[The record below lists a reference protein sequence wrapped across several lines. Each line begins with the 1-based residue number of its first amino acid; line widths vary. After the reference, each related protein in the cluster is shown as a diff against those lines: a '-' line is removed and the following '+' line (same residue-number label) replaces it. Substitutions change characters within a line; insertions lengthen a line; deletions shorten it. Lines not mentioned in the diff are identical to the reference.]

1 MKELYPRWQKA
12 TIKKMMLERRVLL
25 LNGPRQSG
33 KTTLARY
40 IFPRHRYLSLENLD
54 LRHFAKDDP
63 RGFLLDSGNNIII
76 DEIQRVPE
84 LFSYLQEHVDLEDI
98 PAQYVLTGSQQFL
111 LMEKISQSLAG
122 RIVTFKLYPFS
133 VSELFQSRPDK
144 TIKSIWLN
152 FNIMSP
158 ISNQVFLKT
167 MVTSPT

>member
-1 MKELYPRWQKA
+1 MIPRNLEPF
-12 TIKKMMLERRVLL
+12 IKKYAKEYPVIAIV
-25 LNGPRQSG
+25 GPRQSG

-40 IFPRHRYLSLENLD
+40 IFPGHRYLSLENLD

-63 RGFLLDSGNNIII
+63 RGFLLDSGNKIII

-84 LFSYLQEHVDLEDI
+84 LFSYLQEHVDLENI

-122 RIVTFKLYPFS
+122 RIVTFKPYPFS

-144 TIKSIWLN
+144 TILFKNPIFSEKLN
-152 FNIMSP
+152 PHESH
-158 ISNQVFLKT
+158 
-167 MVTSPT
+167 